1 MSDFWVHREL
11 LYYIESGV
19 EKGDPKHKGSNTDIK
34 SIIDNYTKQH
44 KKWLSKDKT
53 TNAGEVRDKEL
64 EKQYTKMLKDPK
76 FKTSLANMINSKGI
90 NVVSSNV
97 LKGVNSNVNLD
108 DATYNLIKI
117 FNNDIA
123 ELSNTHRITREKLKK
138 IEQSLYQI
146 AQTKLPNHGSKDQI
160 TAEVEKRQKLIQKQY
175 EQIKLYIDTI
185 LKDSDESKKYINIDN
200 DEIKNSLEG
209 LNSIIKELGNISIL
223 ASSHIQGIIG
233 EMATAALNYSL
244 ATGNAQIEE
253 HFFDDIE
260 KMVAGDGKT
269 YLKRDSKNQIIDNY
283 SVKKGN
289 LLGEVKVDLSGYSE
303 NHTNKTDVYI
313 YDYNEK
319 DSLTDK
325 NITNASIKNYSSY
338 NGLTIVD
345 GTPLYDIM
353 SGYGESFIAHY
364 GNLLDRHYTA
374 EQKRIKEP
382 GYQEGL
388 TAINNYRLQM
398 QNIVREAAVRVALM
412 GYSNDSTDV
421 PELFIVFNSN
431 NENDPVRVFRTG
443 PLLTRLCDDMTE
455 RLKSEQSKNNE
466 TLSKKSQSLST
477 RVSYNIPFNMRMP
490 GPKDMPN
497 RYELVKS
504 ALQDHKT
511 HLKISVKSIK

>member
-1 MSDFWVHREL
+1 MSNFWVHREL
-11 LYYIESGV
+11 LYYMESGI
-19 EKGDPKHKGSNTDIK
+19 EKGDPKHKGSNVDIK
-34 SIIDNYTKQH
+34 SIIDNYAEQH
-44 KKWLSKDKT
+44 KKWLSKDKE
-53 TNAGEVRDKEL
+53 TNTGEIRDKEL
-64 EKQYTKMLKDPK
+64 EKQYAKMLKDPK
-76 FKTSLANMINSKGI
+76 FKISFANMINNKGIHIVSSNILKGI
-90 NVVSSNV
+90 NSNA
-97 LKGVNSNVNLD
+97 NLD

-185 LKDSDESKKYINIDN
+185 LKDSDGSKYINIDN
-200 DEIKNSLEG
+200 DEIRNSLDG
-209 LNSIIKELGNISIL
+209 LNNIIKELSKISIL
-223 ASSHIQGIIG
+223 ASSHVQGVVG
-233 EMATAALNYSL
+233 EMVTAALTYSL
-244 ATGNAQIEE
+244 ATGNAQIEK

-260 KMVAGDGKT
+260 KMVAGEGKT
-269 YLKRDSKNQIIDNY
+269 YLKRDSKSQIIDNY

-289 LLGEVKVDLSGYSE
+289 LLGEIKVDLSGYSE

-313 YDYNEK
+313 YDYNEEG
-319 DSLTDK
+319 SLTDK

-388 TAINNYRLQM
+388 AAINNYRPQM

-412 GYSNDSTDV
+412 GYSSDKTDM

-443 PLLTRLCDDMTE
+443 PLLTRLCDDMAE
-455 RLKSEQSKNNE
+455 RLKSEQSKSNG
-466 TLSKKSQSLST
+466 TFSKKSQSLST

-490 GPKDMPN
+490 GSKDMPN

-504 ALQDHKT
+504 ALQDHKI
-511 HLKISVKSIK
+511 HLKVSVKSIK